1 MEKDIHNFTHKL
13 RLTEYFANEK
23 DITFDE
29 ETQPLVKNKGTFH
42 PPPPPPPRNPN
53 KTLDVVV
60 DYLNNQNFDNAST
73 KNKSNISKNELEA
86 IKSLKENDSIVIKE
100 ADKGGAVV
108 VMNKTHY
115 YSVVVKI
122 LQDEV
127 TNECCDKK
135 VFKDLEKLVAKFSNC
150 LLKEEQDFLTKFSFS
165 TSNFYG
171 LPKVH
176 KSKIIQEA
184 IQVQNSE
191 YIKIYE
197 PSDLTLRPIVAD
209 PNCPTRRLSNLVD
222 ILSKPFL
229 IQAILKTILISLQNV
244 PGKTNGIPF

>member
-1 MEKDIHNFTHKL
+1 MEKDIHYFTRKL
-13 RLTEYFANEK
+13 SLIEFLGNK
-23 DITFDE
+23 NDITFDE
-29 ETQPLVKNKGTFH
+29 ETKPLVKNKGTFH
-42 PPPPPPPRNPN
+42 CRSNRN
-53 KTLDVVV
+53 KTLNLVV
-60 DYLNNQNFDNAST
+60 DYLNNQNFDNAAT
-73 KNKSNISKNELEA
+73 KNKSNISKNEWEA

-115 YSVVVKI
+115 YSMVVKI
-122 LQDEV
+122 LQDKV
-127 TNECCDKK
+127 TYKKTNEYCDKK
-135 VFKDLEKLVAKFSNC
+135 LFKDLEKLIAKFSNC

-191 YIKIYE
+191 YIKVNE
-197 PSDLTLRPIVAD
+197 PSDLTLQPIV
-209 PNCPTRRLSNLVD
+209 RRSKLSY
-222 ILSKPFL
+222 SSFK
-229 IQAILKTILISLQNV
+229 
-244 PGKTNGIPF
+244 

>member
-1 MEKDIHNFTHKL
+1 MLNI
-13 RLTEYFANEK
+13 
-23 DITFDE
+23 
-29 ETQPLVKNKGTFH
+29 
-42 PPPPPPPRNPN
+42 
-53 KTLDVVV
+53 VV
-60 DYLNNQNFDNAST
+60 DYLNNQNFDNAAT
-73 KNKSNISKNELEA
+73 KNKSNISKNEWEA

-115 YSVVVKI
+115 YNIVVKI
-122 LQDEV
+122 LQDEETYKK
-127 TNECCDKK
+127 TNENCDKK

-171 LPKVH
+171 LPKIH

-191 YIKIYE
+191 YVKIYE
-197 PSDLTLRPIVAD
+197 PPDLTLRPIVAG

-222 ILSKPFL
+222 ILLKPFL
-229 IQAILKTILISLQNV
+229 IYIKSYIKDNLDFLAKCSRENKWDTILTTFDVVGLY
-244 PGKTNGIPF
+244 